1 MSRYTDLLND
11 HIHGLYR
18 KIVVGFAFGIVGG
31 VATGTFLLAPMLM
44 GHRPVSV
51 QTANV
56 MVAKMTHG
64 QAHVIRTFPGPAGLT
79 GIVIQGTQGPLVAWV
94 TDQQS
99 AIIVGH
105 VINQKNQD
113 VTDVAGRK
121 YLEPSAAT
129 RLLAPSAAAPQAE
142 TVADTAPPAAAA
154 LPAPTSVGAGSVAGG
169 EGGESALKAFVA
181 DPHQAA
187 IIDDPNTSGSHTL
200 YAFVDPNC
208 IFCHKFFDMVAA
220 HTAEF
225 NRAGVRVVFVP
236 VAILKQSSVEKAAMV
251 IAGGW
256 RALLQNE
263 MDFNVNTEEGGA
275 ARLGASAS
283 ALSAAHQN
291 TEIMSSLAAENKT
304 QDATPLLVWRA
315 SNQHVYYLTGAP
327 GSNGLPKLLRS
338 FSSGWQPEQK

>member
-1 MSRYTDLLND
+1 MSRYTDLLNN
-11 HIHGLYR
+11 HVHGPCR
-18 KIVVGFAFGIVGG
+18 KIVAGFVFGIVGG
-31 VATGTFLLAPMLM
+31 AVTGTFLLAPMLM

-56 MVAKMTHG
+56 MVTKMTHG
-64 QAHVIRTFPGPAGLT
+64 QAHVIRAFPGPAGLT
-79 GIVIQGTQGPLVAWV
+79 GVVIQGSQGPLVAWV
-94 TDQQS
+94 TDQKS

-105 VINQKNQD
+105 VINDQNQD
-113 VTDVAGRK
+113 VTNVAGRE

-129 RLLAPSAAAPQAE
+129 RLLAPGAPTPHTE
-142 TVADTAPPAAAA
+142 TVDDTVRPPAAA
-154 LPAPTSVGAGSVAGG
+154 LPASASVGTSSVTGG
-169 EGGESALKAFVA
+169 VSGESALKAFVA

-187 IIDDPNTSGSHTL
+187 IIDDPDTTGPHTL

-208 IFCHKFFDMVAA
+208 IFCHQFFDLVAA
-220 HTAEF
+220 HKAEF